1 MALKAFLVEDEQVVR
16 ETVTQMLEHLGLK
29 VQCFIDGESAIA
41 GLTGELPDIALVDLV
56 LPGESDGLQ
65 VIGRIVDKY
74 PSVKIIAMSGDNSS
88 ESYFRALRLRGV
100 SHALPKPIALND
112 LASAIS
118 KVTGIEIEDLGDD
131 LIG

>member
-1 MALKAFLVEDEQVVR
+1 MLAQIGKFLWDHPSLMATIAF
-16 ETVTQMLEHLGLK
+16 
-29 VQCFIDGESAIA
+29 A
-41 GLTGELPDIALVDLV
+41 GALATIFFAMWLTGELPDIALVDLV

-65 VIGRIVDKY
+65 VIGRIIDKY